1 MHIGSMCNCSFNFI
15 ITSDISLSASFRP
28 NASQCEFDLHR
39 AMGLMQHHDA
49 TTGTEKQA
57 VAEDYALRL
66 SLAVDRCQEENI
78 ETLVADSGLNHDQ
91 LDLSLTSCPRLNISE
106 CEVSELADQFVIV
119 IYNPLSRPVNQYVR
133 VPVTDFSYDVYDSK
147 GERIMGQMNQIPS
160 HIKTIPGKKRY
171 LPFLARS
178 VYKITI

>member
-15 ITSDISLSASFRP
+15 IKSDISLSASFRP

-171 LPFLARS
+171 LF
-178 VYKITI
+178 

>member
-1 MHIGSMCNCSFNFI
+1 MHIASMCNCIFNFI

-49 TTGTEKQA
+49 VTGTEKQV

-66 SLAVDRCQEENI
+66 GLAVDRCQRENI
-78 ETLVADSGLNHDQ
+78 ETLVDDSGLDHDQ

-119 IYNPLSRPVNQYVR
+119 IYNPMSRPINQYVR
-133 VPVTDFSYDVYDSK
+133 VPVTDAAYDVFDSK
-147 GERIMGQMNQIPS
+147 GDPIMGQMNQIPS
-160 HIKTIPGKKRY
+160 HIKAIPGTR
-171 LPFLARS
+171 
-178 VYKITI
+178 